1 MLHVKKEEKKEVQQP
16 EKKIVKPVE
25 EKKVAPKVEKKVK
38 PEPEK
43 EEKYNGLHAYEVVYF
58 TNKEHTQGAV
68 QQRAYVVARTE
79 ESAKNRVESEYS
91 MWKIVRLTRIKDEEG
106 HKIISKVKKAGVFP
120 VNA

>member
-1 MLHVKKEEKKEVQQP
+1 MLHVKKEEKKEVKQVEQ
-16 EKKIVKPVE
+16 KVVKPVE
-25 EKKVAPKVEKKVK
+25 KEKVNPKVEKNVK

-43 EEKYNGLHAYEVVYF
+43 EEKYNGLHAYELLYF
-58 TNKEHTQGAV
+58 TNKDHLQGAT

-79 ESAKNRVESEYS
+79 ESAKNRVETEFS

-120 VNA
+120 VNV